1 MTNVK
6 DNQAFIKTTVRFF
19 ALFKEITKKKEIEI
33 EIEKGTT
40 IFQLLEVLITQY
52 NPLRERIFDEK
63 NELREWIQILRN
75 GRSIKFLNG
84 LETTLKAG
92 DIIAL
97 FPPVA
102 GGGH

>member
-52 NPLRERIFDEK
+52 NPLR
-63 NELREWIQILRN
+63 
-75 GRSIKFLNG
+75 
-84 LETTLKAG
+84 
-92 DIIAL
+92 
-97 FPPVA
+97 
-102 GGGH
+102 